1 MRRRSRWFVV
11 PALIG
16 LLHVPAVADDFSIE
30 LTPIGTYASGIFN
43 NGGAEIVAHDP
54 GKQRLFV
61 VNLADVS
68 IDVLSIK
75 NPTTPTLLFS
85 ISVAPYGNQANSVAV
100 QGKIV
105 AMAVQNDIKTDP
117 GKAVFFDTDG
127 NFLSAVTVG
136 ALPDMITF
144 TPDGKKVLVANE
156 GEPNGAYTIDPEGSV
171 SIIDIS
177 RGAAKVTQKD
187 VITAGFRAFNNAVL
201 DPSIRIYGPNATVA
215 QDLEPEYITVASS
228 SKEAWVTLQENN
240 AVGVLD
246 LKKGAFTK
254 LIGLGFKDRT
264 IPGAGMD
271 ASDRDNAIN
280 IANWPV
286 HGMFQPDAIANFRF
300 SGETFLVTANE
311 GDARAYPGFNEEV
324 RVNELTLD
332 PVAFPNAAALKQNAA
347 LGRLR
352 VTNAK
357 GDPDDDDD
365 FDALF
370 AFGARSFSIWT
381 AAGDLVYDSRD
392 DLERKTAE
400 ALPSEFNSNHDANNS
415 FDTRSDDKGPEP
427 EGVTLGQISGHT
439 YAFVGLERIGG
450 IMVYEVTNPYTP
462 QFVQY
467 VNNRNFAGNPA
478 AGTAGDL
485 GPEGLHFI
493 EGKKSPNQNPLL
505 VVANEISGTTTIFQI
520 SRRLQR

>member
-1 MRRRSRWFVV
+1 MRRGSRWFVV

-16 LLHVPAVADDFSIE
+16 LLNIPAAADDFSIE
-30 LTPIGTYASGIFN
+30 LTPIGTYATGIFN
-43 NGGAEIVAHDP
+43 RGAAEIVAHDP
-54 GKQRLFV
+54 EKQRLFV
-61 VNLADVS
+61 VNGANAS

-75 NPTTPTLLFS
+75 NPTAPTLLFAIPVS
-85 ISVAPYGNQANSVAV
+85 PYGHQANSVEV
-100 QGKIV
+100 YGKIV
-105 AMAVQNDIKTDP
+105 AAAVENVVKTDP
-117 GKAVFFDTDG
+117 GKVVFFDTDG

-136 ALPDMITF
+136 SLPDMITF

-156 GEPNGAYTIDPEGSV
+156 SEPNEAYTIDPEGSV

-187 VITAGFRAFNNAVL
+187 VITANFRAFNNAIL
-201 DPSIRIYGPNATVA
+201 DPSIRIIGPNATAA
-215 QDLEPEYITVASS
+215 QDLEPEYITVASN
-228 SKEAWVTLQENN
+228 SKEAWVTLEENN
-240 AVGVLD
+240 EIGVLD
-246 LKKGAFTK
+246 LKRGIFTK
-254 LIGLGFKDRT
+254 LLGLGFKDRT
-264 IPGAGMD
+264 VPGDGMD

-311 GDARAYPGFNEEV
+311 GEARAYLGFNEEV
-324 RVNELTLD
+324 RVKDLTLD
-332 PVAFPNAAALKQNAA
+332 PVVFPNAAALKQDAA

-352 VTNAK
+352 VTNAN
-357 GDPDDDDD
+357 GDPNHDGD

-381 AAGDLVYDSRD
+381 TAGDLVYDSGD
-392 DLERKTAE
+392 DLERQTAA
-400 ALPSEFNSNHDANNS
+400 ALPADFNCNNDANNS

-427 EGVTLGQISGHT
+427 EGITLGQISGHT

-450 IMVYEVTNPYTP
+450 VMVYEVTNPFAP
-462 QFVQY
+462 KFVQY

-493 EGKKSPNQNPLL
+493 EGKKSPNENPLL
-505 VVANEISGTTTIFQI
+505 VANEISGTTTIFQI
-520 SRRLQR
+520 SRRFQ

>member
-1 MRRRSRWFVV
+1 
-11 PALIG
+11 
-16 LLHVPAVADDFSIE
+16 VADDFSVE
-30 LTPIGTYASGIFN
+30 LTPIGTYASEIFN

-54 GKQRLFV
+54 EKQRLFV

-75 NPTTPTLLFS
+75 NPTAPTLLFS
-85 ISVAPYGNQANSVAV
+85 ISVAPYGNQANSVDV
-100 QGKIV
+100 QGKVV
-105 AMAVQNDIKTDP
+105 AAAVQNDVKTDS
-117 GKAVFFDTDG
+117 GKVVFFDTDG

-156 GEPNGAYTIDPEGSV
+156 GEPNDAYTIDPEGSV
-171 SIIDIS
+171 SIIDLS

-187 VITAGFRAFNNAVL
+187 VITASFRAFNNAVL
-201 DPSIRIYGPNATVA
+201 DPSIRVYGPHATVA
-215 QDLEPEYITVASS
+215 QDLEPEYITVASN
-228 SKEAWVTLQENN
+228 SKEAWVTLQESN
-240 AVGVLD
+240 AIGVLD

-254 LIGLGFKDRT
+254 LIGLGVKGHT
-264 IPGAGMD
+264 LLGNGLD
-271 ASDRDNAIN
+271 ASDRDTAIN

-286 HGMFQPDAIANFRF
+286 KGMFLPDAIANFRF

-311 GDARAYPGFNEEV
+311 GDARAYPGFNEEA

-332 PVAFPNAAALKQNAA
+332 PVVFPNAATLKQNTA

-352 VTNAK
+352 VTNAN
-357 GDPDDDDD
+357 GDLNHDGK
-365 FDALF
+365 FEELF
-370 AFGARSFSIWT
+370 SLGARSFSIWT
-381 AAGDLVYDSRD
+381 TSGELVYDSGE
-392 DLERKTAE
+392 DLERKTAS
-400 ALPSEFNSNHDANNS
+400 ALPTVFNSNNDANNS

-427 EGVTLGQISGHT
+427 EGVTLGQISGHI
-439 YAFVGLERIGG
+439 YAFVCLERIGG
-450 IMVYEVTNPYTP
+450 IMVYEVTNPYAP

-485 GPEGLHFI
+485 GPEGLHFV
-493 EGKKSPNQNPLL
+493 EGKKSPNGSPLL
-505 VVANEISGTTTIFQI
+505 LVANEISGTTTIFQI
-520 SRRLQR
+520 SRSPQ